1 MWVGRMRED
10 MAANQPFAI
19 SFGERQATAIRVE
32 SGELPERV
40 LPMLAP
46 PPYRGAIVVHGGAS
60 ALEAAAMAP
69 VRAFFA
75 EGVVPLAEEYRLLV
89 ADGATQTGVARLAG
103 EARAAAGATFPLVGV
118 APHRYATYPG
128 GPSPARERFA
138 LNPDHSHFVLVEG
151 GGFGVESE
159 FLVGLLR
166 GAGVPGL
173 ALIVNGGKIVL
184 AEARAQAG
192 QRNPIVIVRGSGRV
206 ADRLADSTS
215 AERRT
220 LPPGARLYVTD
231 IRAPLAFRAL
241 ALRLL
246 ALPAP

>member
-1 MWVGRMRED
+1 MGAERMRED
-10 MAANQPFAI
+10 MAANQPFTI
-19 SFGERQATAIRVE
+19 SFDERQAVAICVE
-32 SGELPERV
+32 PHESPERV
-40 LPMLAP
+40 LAALALP
-46 PPYRGAIVVHGGAS
+46 LYRGTIVVHGGAS
-60 ALEAAAMAP
+60 ALETPAMAP

-75 EGVVPLAEEYRLLV
+75 EGVVPLAEEHRLLV

-103 EARAAAGATFPLVGV
+103 EARAVAGATFPLVGV
-118 APHRYATYPG
+118 APHRHATYPG
-128 GPSPARERFA
+128 GPPPGRERFA

-151 GGFGVESE
+151 GKFGVESE

-166 GAGVPGL
+166 GASVPGL

-184 AEARAQAG
+184 AEARAQAE

-215 AERRT
+215 VERGA

-231 IRAPLAFRAL
+231 IRTPLAFRAL

>member
-1 MWVGRMRED
+1 MRAAKVREG
-10 MAANQPFAI
+10 MAANQPFTI
-19 SFGERQATAIRVE
+19 SFDERQATAICVGPHE
-32 SGELPERV
+32 PPERV
-40 LPMLAP
+40 LAALAL

-60 ALEAAAMAP
+60 ALEASAMAL

-75 EGVVPLAEEYRLLV
+75 EGVVPLADERRLLV

-118 APHRYATYPG
+118 APHRYVTYPG
-128 GPSPARERFA
+128 GPPPGRERFA
-138 LNPDHSHFVLVEG
+138 LNPEHSHFVLVEG
-151 GGFGVESE
+151 SKFGVESE
-159 FLVGLLR
+159 FLVGLLH

-184 AEARAQAG
+184 AEVRAQAA
-192 QRNPIVIVRGSGRV
+192 QRTPIVIVRGSGRV

-215 AERRT
+215 AERRM